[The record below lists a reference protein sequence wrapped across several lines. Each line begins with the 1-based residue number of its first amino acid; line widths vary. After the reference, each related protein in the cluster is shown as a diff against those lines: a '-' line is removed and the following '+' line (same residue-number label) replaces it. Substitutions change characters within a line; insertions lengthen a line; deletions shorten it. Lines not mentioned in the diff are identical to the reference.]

1 MTLVEKKANETKG
14 VLALDLGTAVR
25 KLLKAIGGKAG
36 KWTGGKVVT
45 VDIDSTAIRLLEIKR
60 GAVRKWA
67 AASFESGNGEGEVV
81 PDEKTLSTMV
91 KQLMASNGIKASK
104 VVASIS
110 GLYSVSRVLPESNLP
125 PAPTTQEAVLEMA
138 KEIMPLSGERTY
150 LSWQTMAPDGGEPL
164 VLTVGV
170 PRYVMDSE
178 VRALKAVGINP
189 HIVELKAMALT
200 RAVNKTQALI
210 LNIEPSSFD
219 IIIVVNGVPEI
230 MRTIAWHQNSL
241 TTENAV
247 DAVDAVEHL
256 AADLETTVDFYNSHH
271 LETPVEPT
279 IPIFITG
286 QMSTD
291 NTLVEKLQARLD
303 YSVEPLAPPL
313 EYPAYL
319 PVSQYAA
326 NIGLALRKTASFENS
341 GQDGPLPLEINLLPD
356 TYRPWRPTGRQLYS
370 LAVMVMALA
379 LLFPLFQITSEA
391 TAKTASLQ
399 SQFNVLNVKLEQ
411 MKLEIQRREPLQKA
425 IGEYHTIVDMGGNF
439 TEDLVTIRSEAEK
452 LGVKVGSIIHQGD
465 SIAVSCQADNY
476 ISFRKYL
483 TALEESG
490 RFASPIP
497 PPEGY
502 PYTSGG
508 TIKVQPKAGNRQAF
522 ERIETVY

>member
-1 MTLVEKKANETKG
+1 MVEKKANETKG

-25 KLLKAIGGKAG
+25 KLLKAIGRKAG

-45 VDIDSTAIRLLEIKR
+45 VDIDSTAIKLLEIK
-60 GAVRKWA
+60 GGVVRKWA
-67 AASFESGNGEGEVV
+67 AVSLESGNGEGEVV
-81 PDEKTLSTMV
+81 PDEKTLGAMV
-91 KQLMASNGIKASK
+91 KQLMASNGMKASK
-104 VVASIS
+104 VIAGIS
-110 GLYSVSRVLPESNLP
+110 GLYSVSRVLPESSLP

-138 KEIMPLSGERTY
+138 KEIMPLSGDKTY
-150 LSWQTMAPDGGEPL
+150 LSWQTMAVDGGERM

-170 PRYVMDSE
+170 PRPVMDNE

-189 HIVELKAMALT
+189 QIVELKTMALT
-200 RAVNKTQALI
+200 RAVNRAQALI

-241 TTENAV
+241 TTEGAVDAV

-256 AADLETTVDFYNSHH
+256 AATLEMTVDFYDSHH
-271 LETPVEPT
+271 LETPLEPT
-279 IPIFITG
+279 IPLFITG

-291 NTLVEKLQARLD
+291 ITLVEKLQARLD
-303 YSVEPLAPPL
+303 YPVEPLAPPL

-341 GQDGPLPLEINLLPD
+341 GQGGPLPLEINLLPD

-370 LAVMVMALA
+370 LAAMVMALA

-391 TAKTASLQ
+391 TAKTANLQ
-399 SQFNVLNVKLEQ
+399 SIFNVLNVKLEQ
-411 MKLEIQRREPLQKA
+411 MQLEIQRREPLQKA

-439 TEDLVTIRSEAEK
+439 TKDLVTIRSEAEK

-465 SIAVSCQADNY
+465 SIVVSCQADNY
-476 ISFRKYL
+476 ISFRQYL

-490 RFASPIP
+490 RFATPIP

-508 TIKVQPKAGNRQAF
+508 TIKVQPKAG
-522 ERIETVY
+522 E

>member
-1 MTLVEKKANETKG
+1 LVEKKANETKS

-45 VDIDSTAIRLLEIKR
+45 LDIDSTAIKLLEIRR
-60 GAVRKWA
+60 GVVRKWA
-67 AASFESGNGEGEVV
+67 AVSFEPGNGEGEVV
-81 PDEKTLSTMV
+81 PDEKTLGTMV
-91 KQLMASNGIKASK
+91 KQLMASNGIKARK

-138 KEIMPLSGERTY
+138 KEIMPLSRDKTY
-150 LSWQTMAPDGGEPL
+150 LSWQTMAAGEGERL

-170 PRYVMDSE
+170 PRDVINNE
-178 VRALKAVGINP
+178 VRALKAVGVNP
-189 HIVELKAMALT
+189 HIVELKTMALT
-200 RAVNKTQALI
+200 RAVNKAQALI

-230 MRTIAWHQNSL
+230 MRTIARQPDSL
-241 TTENAV
+241 TTEDAK

-256 AADLETTVDFYNSHH
+256 AATLETTVDFYNSHH
-271 LETPVEPT
+271 LETPIEPT
-279 IPIFITG
+279 IPLFITG

-291 NTLVEKLQARLD
+291 ITLVEKLQTRLD
-303 YSVEPLAPPL
+303 YPVEPLAPPVK
-313 EYPAYL
+313 YPAYL
-319 PVSQYAA
+319 PISQYAV

-341 GQDGPLPLEINLLPD
+341 GQGGPLPLEINLLPES
-356 TYRPWRPTGRQLYS
+356 YRPWRPTARLLYS
-370 LAVMVMALA
+370 FAVIVMALA

-391 TAKTASLQ
+391 TTRTANLQ
-399 SQFNVLNVKLEQ
+399 TKFDVLNNQLTLMQ
-411 MKLEIQRREPLQKA
+411 LEIQRREPLQKA
-425 IGEYHTIVDMGGNF
+425 IGEYHAIVDMGGNF

-452 LGVKVGSIIHQGD
+452 LGVKVGSIIHRSN
-465 SIAVSCQADNY
+465 SIEVSCQADTY
-476 ISFRKYL
+476 IAFRQYL

-490 RFASPIP
+490 QFATPIP

-502 PYTSGG
+502 PYTKGG
-508 TIKVQPKAGNRQAF
+508 TIKLESKTG
-522 ERIETVY
+522 E

>member
-1 MTLVEKKANETKG
+1 MVEKKANETKS

-25 KLLKAIGGKAG
+25 KLLKAVGGKAG

-45 VDIDSTAIRLLEIKR
+45 LDIDSTAIKLLEIR
-60 GAVRKWA
+60 GGAVRKWA
-67 AASFESGNGEGEVV
+67 ALSFEPGDGEGEVV
-81 PDEKTLSTMV
+81 PNEKTLGTMV
-91 KQLMASNGIKASK
+91 KQLMASNDIKARK

-138 KEIMPLSGERTY
+138 KEIMPLSGDRTY
-150 LSWQTMAPDGGEPL
+150 LSWQTMAAGEGERL

-170 PRYVMDSE
+170 PRHLLDNE

-189 HIVELKAMALT
+189 HIVELKTMALT
-200 RAVNKTQALI
+200 RAVNKAQALI

-230 MRTIAWHQNSL
+230 MRTIARQPDSL
-241 TTENAV
+241 TTEDAK

-256 AADLETTVDFYNSHH
+256 AAALETTVDFYNSHH

-279 IPIFITG
+279 IPLFITG

-291 NTLVEKLQARLD
+291 ITLVEKLQARLD
-303 YSVEPLAPPL
+303 HPVEPLAPPV

-319 PVSQYAA
+319 PISQYAV

-341 GQDGPLPLEINLLPD
+341 GQGGPLPLEINLLPES
-356 TYRPWRPTGRQLYS
+356 YRPWRPTARLLYS
-370 LAVMVMALA
+370 FAVMVMALA

-391 TAKTASLQ
+391 TARTANLQ
-399 SQFNVLNVKLEQ
+399 TKFDVLNNQLTL

-439 TEDLVTIRSEAEK
+439 TEDLVVIRSEAEK
-452 LGVKVGSIIHQGD
+452 LGVKVASIIHRSD
-465 SIAVSCQADNY
+465 SIEVSCQADTY
-476 ISFRKYL
+476 IAFRQYL

-490 RFASPIP
+490 RFATPIP

-502 PYTSGG
+502 PYTKGG
-508 TIKVQPKAGNRQAF
+508 IIKVQPKTG
-522 ERIETVY
+522 E

>member
-1 MTLVEKKANETKG
+1 MTLVEKKADETKG

-25 KLLKAIGGKAG
+25 KLLKAIEGKAG

-45 VDIDSTAIRLLEIKR
+45 VDIDSTAIKLLEIKG

-81 PDEKTLSTMV
+81 PDEKTLGAMV
-91 KQLMASNGIKASK
+91 RQLMASNGIKASK

-125 PAPTTQEAVLEMA
+125 PAPTTQEAVLEMV

-150 LSWQTMAPDGGEPL
+150 LSWQTMAADGGEPL
-164 VLTVGV
+164 ILTVGV
-170 PRYVMDSE
+170 PRHVMDNE
-178 VRALKAVGINP
+178 VRALKAAGINP

-200 RAVNKTQALI
+200 RAVNKAQALI

-230 MRTIAWHQNSL
+230 MRTIAWQQNSP
-241 TTENAV
+241 TTEGAV
-247 DAVDAVEHL
+247 DVVEHL
-256 AADLETTVDFYNSHH
+256 AATLETTVDFYNSHH

-279 IPIFITG
+279 IPLFITG

-291 NTLVEKLQARLD
+291 ITLVEKLQARLD
-303 YSVEPLAPPL
+303 YPVEPLAPPV

-319 PVSQYAA
+319 PISQYAA

-341 GQDGPLPLEINLLPD
+341 GQGGPLPLEINLLPD

-411 MKLEIQRREPLQKA
+411 MQLEIQRREPLQKA
-425 IGEYHTIVDMGGNF
+425 IGEYHTIVDMGGYF

-465 SIAVSCQADNY
+465 SIGVSCQADNY
-476 ISFRKYL
+476 IAFRQYL

-490 RFASPIP
+490 RFATPIP

-508 TIKVQPKAGNRQAF
+508 AIKVQPKTG
-522 ERIETVY
+522 E